1 MEWSLIWIASI
12 VIKALKLILNLAI
25 LIIYRIGAGGYFLGV
40 GGTWNLWEEKSA
52 GCEIFAS
59 GVFFGFIVYT
69 GVHTIAYFFG
79 PNKYRHELTDTMMN
93 VVGTFLWVLV
103 GGIAL
108 HYWVGYMD
116 TSDYSYLGIQHVPV
130 NASSEK
136 LVGIIMGSLCILEG
150 ALYLVDTVMS
160 CLHYSKGD
168 TEYTG
173 VAR

>member
-1 MEWSLIWIASI
+1 
-12 VIKALKLILNLAI
+12 
-25 LIIYRIGAGGYFLGV
+25 
-40 GGTWNLWEEKSA
+40 
-52 GCEIFAS
+52 
-59 GVFFGFIVYT
+59 
-69 GVHTIAYFFG
+69 
-79 PNKYRHELTDTMMN
+79 MN

-116 TSDYSYLGIQHVPV
+116 TNDYSYLGVQNVPV
-130 NASSEK
+130 NAGSDK
-136 LVGIIMGSLCILEG
+136 LVGIIMGSLCVLEG